1 MKFSL
6 IVVTESHG
14 TLVSG
19 NWIQDHIG
27 TLTTARKVARATE
40 ATNDNKITV
49 AVVNEIPGVCKI
61 LSYWTDLTRLD
72 VDL

>member
-14 TLVSG
+14 SLVSG

-27 TLTTARKVARATE
+27 SLATAREVARATE
-40 ATNDNKITV
+40 ATNGNKITV
-49 AVVNEIPGVCKI
+49 AVVDEIPGVCKI
-61 LSYWTDLTRLD
+61 LSYWTDLIRLD
-72 VDL
+72 VDP

>member
-6 IVVTESHG
+6 IVVTEWHG

-27 TLTTARKVARATE
+27 SLSSAIAVARATE
-40 ATNDNKITV
+40 ATNGNKITV
-49 AVVNEIPGVCKI
+49 AVVDEIPGVCKI

-72 VDL
+72 LDP